1 MDSYLVSIIV
11 PIYNVEKYLDRCI
24 QSVLNQSYEN
34 LEIILVDDGSPDR
47 SSEICDEYRKS
58 DQRII
63 VVHKE
68 NGGLSDARNA
78 GLILAKGKY
87 IIFLD
92 SDDYIEHT
100 MVEDA
105 VTVLEKNDSDIVIW
119 GYYADFVDEDE
130 NLISSKTINPSISGN
145 YLKSDFYEV
154 TITNEII
161 GILGYA
167 WNKMYKKSLLL
178 NNDFKF
184 TKGLSLIEDI
194 EFNGPVLTS
203 AERITFIE
211 KPYVHYMQRSRET
224 LGTKFYENYYE
235 LKKMAMNTV
244 ESMLSEWGKTDCE
257 ISKIKSNLLYNT
269 LKSTTRLLS
278 KAENYTKDEKD
289 IYLKTLLNKSD
300 VQDILSAYSPK
311 NHKDR
316 LIKFLMLKRQSNL
329 LLYMYSGR

>member
-1 MDSYLVSIIV
+1 MDNYLVSIIV

-24 QSVLNQSYEN
+24 QSILNQSYEN

-58 DQRII
+58 DQRIK

-130 NLISSKTINPSISGN
+130 NLISSKIINPCISGDF
-145 YLKSDFYEV
+145 LKSDFYEV
-154 TITNEII
+154 TIPTGFIAII
-161 GILGYA
+161 
-167 WNKMYKKSLLL
+167 NS
-178 NNDFKF
+178 
-184 TKGLSLIEDI
+184 S
-194 EFNGPVLTS
+194 
-203 AERITFIE
+203 
-211 KPYVHYMQRSRET
+211 
-224 LGTKFYENYYE
+224 
-235 LKKMAMNTV
+235 
-244 ESMLSEWGKTDCE
+244 
-257 ISKIKSNLLYNT
+257 
-269 LKSTTRLLS
+269 
-278 KAENYTKDEKD
+278 
-289 IYLKTLLNKSD
+289 
-300 VQDILSAYSPK
+300 
-311 NHKDR
+311 
-316 LIKFLMLKRQSNL
+316 
-329 LLYMYSGR
+329 